1 MKITSNSWVFLSTA
15 LLLLGALPQSAL
27 AIRYDQKYIEAIK
40 KSEGIT
46 PIGVD
51 SFGENLDISSG
62 SVEFK
67 WTDIDIPGNNALP
80 VRLQRSLAIQDTVN
94 AAQEL
99 GGFGPAGNLDL
110 PYVEGLF
117 SSSTGW
123 QVNGTNPNSRCSMA
137 ANGQPSFSGG
147 SIAPADYSNGN
158 SMHIPWAGDQA
169 MLTKPAATLPLQ
181 GGTVATLITKNFW
194 IIRCLP
200 ATKNGIAGEGF
211 MAIAP
216 NGDKYYFDWVVNRDG
231 GKLTKRIAN
240 YGSGTASITRTRVF
254 FLVSRIEDKS
264 GNWVNYTYIGDKLN
278 RISASDGRYIQID
291 AWNGNNIA
299 SVSSSVGSW
308 SYVYTSNSLVTTQ
321 PDGQHW
327 TIAATGLLEIVPTP
341 SLPLYTGKPTC
352 PVPDLSDGSYSLA
365 VTQPSGA
372 TATFSFG
379 VVRHFKSNVPRLC
392 NSFIDG
398 ALSSYQ
404 YLTIPNFNDSFTLQS
419 KTISGLGLNSMQ
431 WQYSYSGGGFAA
443 FADVC
448 SDPPSEFACP
458 KTRSTTVRGPDR
470 SYKRYTF
477 SNMYDLNSGQLW
489 ELEEGY
495 ETGVAPNI
503 QVVIERETTH
513 DYVTVDE
520 VGMQLFPD
528 KVGMPL
534 HSRLDYSE
542 LARLRPE
549 KRTQIVQD
557 GRTFTRTVAATG
569 CSGTAYCFDV
579 FARPTKTI
587 KASAPYVAPQISA
600 TAPSLTVPS
609 TNATG
614 AYAISWTAVLDATS
628 YELEESVSGA
638 WTQIQESSA
647 LTRSFSGKETNTY
660 GYRVK
665 ACNSLGCGPL
675 SMVKSIQVTS
685 PVPSAPTLTMA
696 TYYDHLNFTTTWT
709 SAATATSY
717 RLEVSADLGAT
728 WSQIYSGPNLSF
740 ATSQPNLTNYGY
752 RVKACNANGCGAYSA
767 EKYVSVELDA
777 CPTCFMAP
785 PPDETSSLNPIFDAP
800 LLVGIVQSSPLL
812 MSNQMV
818 LTR

>member
-1 MKITSNSWVFLSTA
+1 MKLTFNGWVFSVA
-15 LLLLGALPQSAL
+15 VLLLLGALPQSAW
-27 AIRYDQKYIEAIK
+27 AIRYDQKYIETIK
-40 KSEGIT
+40 KSEGVT

-62 SVEFK
+62 FVEFK

-80 VRLQRSLAIQDTVN
+80 VRLQRSLVIEDKFNSADD
-94 AAQEL
+94 L
-99 GGFGPAGNLDL
+99 GGFGPAGSLDI
-110 PYVEGLF
+110 PYLHGLF

-123 QVNGTNPNSRCSMA
+123 QVNGANPNARCSMA

-158 SMHIPWAGDQA
+158 SLHVPWAGDQA
-169 MLTKPAATLPLQ
+169 MLTNPSALLPKQ
-181 GGTVATLITKNFW
+181 GGTAATLITKNFW
-194 IIRCLP
+194 VFRCL
-200 ATKNGIAGEGF
+200 ATTKNGTPGEGF
-211 MAIAP
+211 MAISP
-216 NGDKYYFDWVVNRDG
+216 NGEKYYFDWVVNRNG
-231 GKLTKRIAN
+231 GALTKRIAN
-240 YGSGTASITRTRVF
+240 YGNGTVSITRTHVF

-291 AWNGNNIA
+291 AWNGNDIA

-308 SYVYTSNSLVTTQ
+308 SYAYASNSLVTTQ

-327 TIAATGLLEIVPTP
+327 TIASTGALEIQPTP
-341 SLPLYTGKPTC
+341 SLPLYDGNPRC
-352 PVPDLSDGSYSLA
+352 PLPDLSTGNYSLS

-379 VVRHFKSNVPRLC
+379 VMRHFKSNVPKLC
-392 NSFIDG
+392 NAFIDG
-398 ALSSYQ
+398 GLQSYQ
-404 YLTIPNFNDSFTLQS
+404 YLTIPNFSDSLTLLS
-419 KTISGLGLNSMQ
+419 KTIAGPGLTTMQ
-431 WQYSYSGGGFAA
+431 WQYSYAGGGFAA
-443 FADVC
+443 FEDVC

-477 SNMYDLNSGQLW
+477 GNMYNLNSGQL
-489 ELEEGY
+489 LGLAEGY
-495 ETGVAPNI
+495 ETGVSPNI
-503 QVVIERETTH
+503 QVVIQRDTTH
-513 DYVTVDE
+513 EYVTADE
-520 VGMQLFPD
+520 VGAQLFPD
-528 KVGMPL
+528 TVGTPL

-542 LARLRPE
+542 SAKLRPE

-557 GRTFTRTVAATG
+557 GRTFTKTTASG
-569 CSGTAYCFDV
+569 CVGAAYCFDV

-587 KASAPYVAPQISA
+587 KTSAIYVAPQIPAS
-600 TAPSLTVPS
+600 APSLTVPS

-614 AYAISWTAVLDATS
+614 AYTVSWTAVLDATS
-628 YELEESVSGA
+628 YELEESVSGV
-638 WTQIQESSA
+638 WTQVQESSA
-647 LTRSFSGKETNTY
+647 LSRNFSGKETNTY

-675 SMVKSIQVTS
+675 SVVKSIQVTS

-696 TYYDHLNFTTTWT
+696 TYYDHLNFTATWT

-717 RLEVSADLGAT
+717 KLEVSSNLGAT

-767 EKYVSVELDA
+767 EIYVSVEKDA
-777 CPTCFMAP
+777 CPTCFVAAP
-785 PPDETSSLNPIFDAP
+785 PYGGSDLPMYDGH
-800 LLVGIVQSSPLL
+800 LLARIVQSSDLL
-812 MSNQMV
+812 TNTQM
-818 LTR
+818 LLR